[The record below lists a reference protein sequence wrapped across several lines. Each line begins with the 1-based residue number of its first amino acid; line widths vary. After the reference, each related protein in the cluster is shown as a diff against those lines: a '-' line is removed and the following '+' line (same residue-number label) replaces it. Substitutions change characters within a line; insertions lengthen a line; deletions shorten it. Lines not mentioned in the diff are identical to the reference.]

1 MEKTQKVEIKTDET
15 TTAAVTVF
23 EDRAEVTRLVS
34 LSPSG
39 AGTYEL
45 CVQGLPDKADED
57 SIRCKAAA
65 TYKGLTIQE
74 VSFEVH
80 VTTIEAAAVGSEA
93 ELRAKIKELTAAR
106 SAAAAEQTRSAE
118 RKAMLSTYVKGML
131 APLTSAGGV
140 APPSAGSS
148 LAKVEELLDFQE
160 TQAAKADAADLATA
174 ERLSALDA
182 ELEAAR
188 SALAQLSAPARM
200 LPKKTT
206 KSRDVTILLSLEG
219 AAAEASSIELLLT
232 YMVRGASWKP
242 SYDIRVE
249 STEQSLQFTYF
260 GLVSNASGEDWK
272 DCRLSLSTAKPSRGG
287 MPPAPPSRK
296 ARFKPPPPTYGFG
309 GARPKARGMRRC
321 SGAPGGGGGGMEG
334 AVPMQAMMSNACLE
348 RNLSFSASEVI
359 DGMNMSSDDEDE
371 ARGGGIATTA
381 VTSGGA
387 LGTATF
393 AIERLATIEAD
404 NKPHKVTV
412 ALLDFD
418 PKLLYF
424 VTPEL
429 STEVYL
435 QVKARNTSSF
445 PILASEAVNVYM
457 DGSYITK
464 TQLKDVSPSE
474 EFTTFLGVDPALK
487 VEHQQI
493 QTELKQSGWTSK
505 QSTSTAAYR
514 TVVVNTKPVATNV
527 TLVQLLPKSTDEKIK
542 VELIAPTKDRVT
554 EAGAGRD
561 AEAQAAPAAKGS
573 KGEAILQNKV
583 TNNLVFHLHLE
594 PSEKREI
601 PFSYSVSWPKDK
613 EMEVKDN

>member
-1 MEKTQKVEIKTDET
+1 MWSLALDGGEPHPAPFVALWRAGRLTDTVVHVEGEAFPASRNVLAAGSAFFDGIFGSGMRDEHEPEVREMAASAFRPCLGFIYEGSCAVEEGLLEPVLWAAHFLGIKPLEIAAAAAITARLVPAGALAQPVSVSSISISARGPRAAMMTETCSRCEVLANRIAMEKTQKVEIKTDET

-80 VTTIEAAAVGSEA
+80 VTTIEAAANGSEA

-106 SAAAAEQTRSAE
+106 SAAAAEQARSAE

-219 AAAEASSIELLLT
+219 TAAA
-232 YMVRGASWKP
+232 
-242 SYDIRVE
+242 
-249 STEQSLQFTYF
+249 
-260 GLVSNASGEDWK
+260 
-272 DCRLSLSTAKPSRGG
+272 
-287 MPPAPPSRK
+287 APPS
-296 ARFKPPPPTYGFG
+296 
-309 GARPKARGMRRC
+309 
-321 SGAPGGGGGGMEG
+321 AP
-334 AVPMQAMMSNACLE
+334 
-348 RNLSFSASEVI
+348 
-359 DGMNMSSDDEDE
+359 
-371 ARGGGIATTA
+371 
-381 VTSGGA
+381 
-387 LGTATF
+387 
-393 AIERLATIEAD
+393 
-404 NKPHKVTV
+404 
-412 ALLDFD
+412 
-418 PKLLYF
+418 
-424 VTPEL
+424 
-429 STEVYL
+429 
-435 QVKARNTSSF
+435 
-445 PILASEAVNVYM
+445 
-457 DGSYITK
+457 
-464 TQLKDVSPSE
+464 
-474 EFTTFLGVDPALK
+474 
-487 VEHQQI
+487 
-493 QTELKQSGWTSK
+493 
-505 QSTSTAAYR
+505 
-514 TVVVNTKPVATNV
+514 
-527 TLVQLLPKSTDEKIK
+527 
-542 VELIAPTKDRVT
+542 
-554 EAGAGRD
+554 
-561 AEAQAAPAAKGS
+561 
-573 KGEAILQNKV
+573 
-583 TNNLVFHLHLE
+583 
-594 PSEKREI
+594 
-601 PFSYSVSWPKDK
+601 
-613 EMEVKDN
+613 

>member
-1 MEKTQKVEIKTDET
+1 MEKTQKIEIKTDET

-80 VTTIEAAAVGSEA
+80 VTTVEAAAAGSEA

-106 SAAAAEQTRSAE
+106 SAAAAEQARSAE

-174 ERLSALDA
+174 ERLSGLDA

-206 KSRDVTILLSLEG
+206 KSRDVTILLS
-219 AAAEASSIELLLT
+219 AWRVRRRRRRASSCCSPT
-232 YMVRGASWKP
+232 WCAAPRGSRRTTSASSRPSSRCSSPTSASSQTRAVRTGRTAASRSP
-242 SYDIRVE
+242 
-249 STEQSLQFTYF
+249 
-260 GLVSNASGEDWK
+260 
-272 DCRLSLSTAKPSRGG
+272 
-287 MPPAPPSRK
+287 PPSRRVVGCRRRRRR
-296 ARFKPPPPTYGFG
+296 ARRASSLRRRRTASAAP
-309 GARPKARGMRRC
+309 ARRRRGDAPLQRGSGRRRRD
-321 SGAPGGGGGGMEG
+321 GRRRR
-334 AVPMQAMMSNACLE
+334 VPMQAMMSNACLE

-359 DGMNMSSDDEDE
+359 DGLNMSSDDEDE

-464 TQLKDVSPSE
+464 TQLKDVSPPE

-601 PFSYSVSWPKDK
+601 PFSVQR
-613 EMEVKDN
+613 ELAA